1 MPAERSSGARDTLSL
16 DAGTVGRGAIFGAI
30 AYAVG
35 YLSAF
40 PIASGKVGE
49 SVPEFVPAWKAAWWF
64 FYNSHFTD
72 ITLSASGVISGTDT
86 VSFVSNSTDPV
97 VQLLYLV
104 PPVVLVVVGA
114 LLARN
119 AGLTDDTTEAAKAGA
134 LVVVSYLPLAV
145 VGVFLTT
152 HSGTSSVSAG
162 LIDASVSAEYSIQ
175 LVPAFLLTGLLYPLV
190 FGAIGGGAA
199 SALEDRR

>member
-1 MPAERSSGARDTLSL
+1 MTAERSSGARNTLSL
-16 DAGTVGRGAIFGAI
+16 DARTVGRGAIFGAI

-35 YLSAF
+35 YLAAF
-40 PIASGKVGE
+40 TVASGKVGE

-64 FYNSHFTD
+64 LYNSHFSD

-86 VSFVSNSTDPV
+86 GSFVGNSTDPA

-104 PPVVLVVVGA
+104 PPVFLIIGGA

-119 AGLTDDTTEAAKAGA
+119 VGLAGDTTEAAKAGA

-152 HSGTSSVSAG
+152 HSGTSSASAG
-162 LIDASVSAEYSIQ
+162 FVDASVSVEYSIQ
-175 LVPAFLLTGLLYPLV
+175 LLPAFLLTGLLYPLV